1 MFTFSTIYFQNME
14 KEPDDLVMSDET
26 YSQTATGN
34 IDGMSS
40 TSQSNDPKRIFP
52 SKDMT
57 ENKQDPEC
65 TSQPVSLPFKQLRNK
80 SGGNLELFENMFES
94 WRSKEVNLEQE
105 GKTLGQKLENFEVLE
120 KKNIAKIADLNK
132 TVDLL
137 QTSID
142 VLHNDLHMVEQY
154 HNENTKLKE
163 KLDDRESQIRCLK
176 EQLEQRKKE
185 FKSQFSDIKKE
196 YEIKLHDKEAEHKI
210 QLEKMCSEQNE
221 MILQRDKE
229 ICDLKGINEQVE
241 SEKQAE
247 LSRMSLEYENKL
259 SKLQRQKA
267 VASLN
272 QQIPSS
278 HQEIF
283 RKKLQHLKSEHD
295 REIGSLKQQIRSLQ
309 SQLAIQESPHHS
321 RPQLS
326 TVGPLSKKFR
336 K

>member
-1 MFTFSTIYFQNME
+1 ME
-14 KEPDDLVMSDET
+14 KEPDDLVMKDEI
-26 YSQTATGN
+26 YSQTSTRN
-34 IDGMSS
+34 IDGISS
-40 TSQSNDPKRIFP
+40 TSQSEAQKSNVP

-57 ENKQDPEC
+57 ENKQESEW

-94 WRSKEVNLEQE
+94 WRSKEVNLEQD

-142 VLHNDLHMVEQY
+142 VLHNDLGMVEQY
-154 HNENTKLKE
+154 HNENAKLKE
-163 KLDDRESQIRCLK
+163 KLDDKESQVRSLK

-185 FKSQFSDIKKE
+185 FKSQFSDVKKE

-229 ICDLKGINEQVE
+229 IRELKGINERVE

-267 VASLN
+267 MASLN

-295 REIGSLKQQIRSLQ
+295 RETGSLKQQIKSLQ
-309 SQLAIQESPHHS
+309 SQLAIRESPHHS

-326 TVGPLSKKFR
+326 TVGTLSKKFR